1 MDNGGK
7 LSQGLQAL
15 AHSAFP
21 CVCQGCGQKFESM
34 NEFVSITNDN
44 EAASSGSL
52 NQNIDEK
59 GTSYLEITR
68 KCVCGSTLK
77 GEFGDRRD
85 TSEAGIR
92 RRENFTYVLEF
103 LNDKG
108 FSQNDARNELLK
120 LIRGEKSEA
129 LAPYLAD
136 SPMGKKTG

>member
-7 LSQGLQAL
+7 LSEGLQAL

-44 EAASSGSL
+44 EASSPSSL
-52 NQNIDEK
+52 NQNVDEK
-59 GTSYLEITR
+59 GTPYLEITR
-68 KCVCGSTLK
+68 QCSCGSTLK
-77 GEFGDRRD
+77 GEFGDRRY

-108 FSQNDARNELLK
+108 FNQNDARDELLK
-120 LIRGEKSEA
+120 LICGEKSEA
-129 LAPYLAD
+129 LAPYLVD

>member
-1 MDNGGK
+1 MTNHSK

-21 CVCQGCGQKFESM
+21 CVCEGCGQKFESI
-34 NEFVSITNDN
+34 NDFVNITSDN
-44 EAASSGSL
+44 KQVSSGAL
-52 NQNIDEK
+52 NQCVDEK
-59 GTSYLEITR
+59 GTPYLEITR
-68 KCVCGSTLK
+68 QCSCGSTLK

-92 RRENFTYVLEF
+92 RRENFSYVLEF
-103 LNDKG
+103 LSEKG
-108 FSQNDARNELLK
+108 FNQNDARNELLK

-136 SPMGKKTG
+136 APMNKGAQ